1 MQAHKAR
8 YVLRVG
14 EIYSFFWG
22 GGPPLHIHA
31 GGGTHKNAVVVSIV
45 CNHGTNQFDS
55 FYRS

>member
-8 YVLRVG
+8 YVLHVG
-14 EIYSFFWG
+14 QIYSFLG
-22 GGPPLHIHA
+22 GALPLHIHA
-31 GGGTHKNAVVVSIV
+31 GGRTHKNAVVVSII